1 MRPLSSRMS
10 AFTHDTAAQVDG
22 PDWLRERRA
31 GALERFDDAGLP
43 TEAEEIWRYSR
54 ISELDLD
61 AYVPARGETEG
72 GVPEGAVAGIEAVGP
87 RAGLVVTH
95 NGRVAHTELDPALAK
110 RGVEVVD
117 LLEAA
122 DGDDLFGS
130 VASSSTDAFT
140 ELSTAFVSGGALVRV
155 PSGVT
160 VEQPIVVVHWV
171 DRDGAAVFPRTVV
184 VLGEDA
190 EATVIERYQSSDV
203 AAFVDAVI
211 ELDVADA
218 GRLRYASVQDFGPR
232 VWQVAYQAS
241 RVGRDTELTSTAIA
255 LGGDYARLRTD
266 ARLEGRGGSSRLM
279 AVYFGAGSH
288 MHDFRTLQDHAAPQ
302 TTSDL
307 LFKGAVA
314 DTAKGVYSG
323 LIRVRKEAPGTN
335 AFQTNRNLVLSEG
348 AGAESVP
355 NLEIETNDVRCSHAS
370 AVGPIDEE
378 QRYYLESRGVPP
390 EVAERLIVLGFFNE
404 VLERLPSALLA
415 ARLRERLAVRLGGGA

>member
-1 MRPLSSRMS
+1 MT
-10 AFTHDTAAQVDG
+10 AFTRDTAAAAEG
-22 PDWLRERRA
+22 PDWLRDRRA
-31 GALERFDDAGLP
+31 AALERFDDTGLP

-61 AYVPARGETEG
+61 LYSPAHGDVET
-72 GVPEGAVAGIEAVGP
+72 GVPEGAVDAIEAVGP
-87 RAGLVVTH
+87 RAGLVVTR
-95 NGRVAHTELDPALAK
+95 NGRVAYTELDPAVAK
-110 RGVEVVD
+110 RGVEVGDV
-117 LLEAA
+117 LQAA
-122 DGDDLFGS
+122 DGDDLLGS
-130 VASSSTDAFT
+130 VAATSTDAFT
-140 ELSTAFVSGGALVRV
+140 ELATAFVTGGVLVRV
-155 PSGVT
+155 PAGIT
-160 VEQPIVVVHWV
+160 VETPIVVVHWV

-190 EATVIERYQSSDV
+190 EATVIERYQSPDV
-203 AAFVDAVI
+203 AAFVDPVI
-211 ELDVADA
+211 ELDVGNAA
-218 GRLRYASVQDFGPR
+218 RLRYASVQDLGPR

-241 RVGRDTELTSTAIA
+241 RVGRDSELSSTAVA

-266 ARLEGRGGSSRLM
+266 ARLEGRGSSSRLM
-279 AVYFGAGSH
+279 AVYFGPGTG
-288 MHDFRTLQDHAAPQ
+288 MHDFRTMQDHAAPQ

-314 DTAKGVYSG
+314 GTAKGVYTG

-404 VLERLPSALLA
+404 VLERLPSPSLA